1 MALRCYVFLV
11 TMPALKITSDK
22 NLNTQIVALRLIH
35 FQNSY
40 YPSED
45 SF

>member
-1 MALRCYVFLV
+1 MLCFFSNYASS
-11 TMPALKITSDK
+11 KITSDK